1 MEKEKIS
8 LVEKLSDSRDSS
20 LAGSPLM
27 GVLVMAAGKG
37 SRMKSDLPKVL
48 HNILDKPMLGYL
60 LKTLTEIQDM
70 QIPCAEIAVLVGHR
84 AEQVTEYLKS
94 FPSVTILQQK
104 EQLGTGHAVQT
115 TREWWEKFDLLL
127 VLNGDLPLLK
137 ASTIQSLL
145 FLFKEYQTPRLA
157 CALISFM
164 AQNPDGYGRVI
175 RSKSGIRIIE
185 HKDASQEDRAVREVN
200 AGCYL
205 FDVQSLS
212 RVIGELK
219 NDNAQKE
226 YYLPDVLT
234 LMNDQGMKISAAV
247 ADETEMRGVN
257 TQAEL
262 AGVTKCARDAILFDW
277 MEKGVNILDPNAVW
291 VGSDAKLAKGV
302 SLAPLVQIWGDS
314 VVGEDCDIGPNCVLR
329 NARLGA
335 RVKLVANV
343 IVEDSDIEDD
353 AKAGPFAYIR
363 EKSLLKTK
371 AFAGKFVEL
380 KKTTVGAGSKVP
392 HLSYMGDAVLGSDVN
407 IGAGSVTCNYDGKQK
422 HSTKIGD
429 RCFVGS
435 DTMMVA
441 PVSLGSDSMTA
452 AGSVITE
459 DVPDGSLGVGRARQ
473 KNCADWVY
481 RKKASE

>member
-1 MEKEKIS
+1 MEKIS
-8 LVEKLSDSRDSS
+8 LVEKLSDSHNSS
-20 LAGSPLM
+20 LVASPLM

-37 SRMKSDLPKVL
+37 SRMNSDLPKVL
-48 HNILDKPMLGYL
+48 HNILGKPMLGYL
-60 LKTLTEIQDM
+60 LKTLTENQTRGI
-70 QIPCAEIAVLVGHR
+70 CADVAVLVGHGGG
-84 AEQVTEYLKS
+84 QVSEYLKS

-115 TREWWEKFDLLL
+115 TRQWWEKFDCLL

-137 ASTIQSLL
+137 ASTIQSL
-145 FLFKEYQTPRLA
+145 FQEYRASRRA
-157 CALISFM
+157 CAFLSFM
-164 AQNPDGYGRVI
+164 ASDPDGYGRVI
-175 RSKSGIRIIE
+175 RTEPGNIHIVE
-185 HKDASQEDRAVREVN
+185 HKDALPFERKVREVN

-205 FDVQSLS
+205 FDVPSLT

-226 YYLPDVLT
+226 YYLPDALAI
-234 LMNDQGMKISAAV
+234 MNDLSMKISATV

-262 AGVTKCARDAILFDW
+262 AGVTRCARDAILFDW
-277 MEKGVNILDPNAVW
+277 MEKGVSVLDPSAVW
-291 VGSDAKLAKGV
+291 VGPDVKLSRGV

-314 VVGEDCDIGPNCVLR
+314 VVGEDCDIGANCILR

-335 RVKLVANV
+335 RVKLIANV

-353 AKAGPFAYIR
+353 AKAGPFTYIR
-363 EKSLLKTK
+363 ERSLLKPK
-371 AFAGKFVEL
+371 SFAGKFVEL
-380 KKTTVGAGSKVP
+380 KKTTVGRGSKVP
-392 HLSYMGDAVLGSDVN
+392 HLSYMGDAVLGENVN
-407 IGAGSVTCNYDGKQK
+407 IGAGSVTCNYDGKLK

-441 PVSLGSDSMTA
+441 PVNLGADSMTA

-459 DVPDGSLGVGRARQ
+459 DVPDGALGVGRARQ
-473 KNCADWVY
+473 KNCAEWVY
-481 RKKASE
+481 RKRMSE